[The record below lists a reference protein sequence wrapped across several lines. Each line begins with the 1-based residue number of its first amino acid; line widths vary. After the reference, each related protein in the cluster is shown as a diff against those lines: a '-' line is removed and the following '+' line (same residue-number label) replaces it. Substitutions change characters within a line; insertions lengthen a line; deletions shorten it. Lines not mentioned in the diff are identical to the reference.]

1 MDHDQHSKANNKGPK
16 ACATCAKA
24 KSRCIPG
31 PRDGVCERCDRLNKP
46 CSAQTPAPP
55 RKRKA
60 PKPTRVAEL
69 EKRLED
75 LSARVESRQ
84 QAQGQGHSQGRTPTP
99 SDGGSPVAAAA
110 AAGSTEAKSSLP
122 APSKRQRTP
131 WEASP
136 TQPTFGY
143 IFGGEGGGEDP
154 TRDGDG
160 RAAAAAAAA
169 NNNNRHRPSH
179 SSSVAVSHKTPDVAT
194 PMLLDEGDVVSRTP
208 STFINPNDW
217 SGSLPQV
224 VEIEMSPVPQGRGSR
239 SGPEWP
245 LGDEAEQRLAEY
257 REHMEPIFPFI
268 VIPRH
273 MNSEQLRAKRP
284 FLWKAVMMQTL
295 FLNAGRQIPL
305 GDELLNDIVTSCFL
319 QPKKSFDLLQ
329 ALEILV
335 AWWHVK
341 LQSFQITNL
350 LYLMRSMCVSLGFSE
365 SQAMND
371 QEHDSTSLEQKRAFT
386 GVYYLVTM
394 IFTTNKKPDAFM
406 NTSYLESCC
415 RVIEEKMEYPTDEF
429 IAYLIRTQQLSQS
442 ISMTLAFRNASLPLT
457 MIIKGFQEQI
467 AQLRASIP
475 ESVKK
480 HAAIK
485 TQLHVAEILLYE
497 VGIQDELS
505 ASLLM
510 TERLELLW
518 ECLKATRSMLEARFE
533 IPMAERPRQ
542 TCLSSFDYTY
552 AMLTSLRLS
561 TLVLPG
567 WDLALVRR
575 ELDAGK
581 FLDMQI
587 AEVRWILEKRSG
599 GAWRPD
605 EDMDMV
611 GTAAA
616 AATRNLHATLD
627 PLETL
632 YTRLLQLRVPLRAE
646 LLAAVE
652 QEKDIGDAGG
662 GGGARDVLEQ
672 AAAAAVPGVAAAAEI
687 PLGEDQQL
695 GGGGGGG
702 GDPSMLDFSQDPEGP
717 FWQDMYRVNEWETN
731 FSSLFG
737 WGLDDQS
744 MPVYAPPGARIE
756 NAEGLANQIP
766 MAMRLEQG

>member
-1 MDHDQHSKANNKGPK
+1 MDHDQQVKANNKGPK

-84 QAQGQGHSQGRTPTP
+84 QAQAQAQGRTPTP
-99 SDGGSPVAAAA
+99 SEGESPAENSSNLSRAAKR
-110 AAGSTEAKSSLP
+110 AKRS
-122 APSKRQRTP
+122 P
-131 WEASP
+131 WEVGP
-136 TQPTFGY
+136 PQPAFGY
-143 IFGGEGGGEDP
+143 IFGGEESGAASP
-154 TRDGDG
+154 THDEDG
-160 RAAAAAAAA
+160 RGASASASASASAAAS
-169 NNNNRHRPSH
+169 RHRPSH
-179 SSSVAVSHKTPDVAT
+179 SPVLSHKTPGVAT
-194 PMLLDEGDVVSRTP
+194 PALRDDGDKASRGSPTYLGRH
-208 STFINPNDW
+208 DW
-217 SGSLPQV
+217 SRSLAQGGSQ
-224 VEIEMSPVPQGRGSR
+224 

-245 LGDEAEQRLAEY
+245 RGEEAEKRLAEY

-273 MNSEQLRAKRP
+273 MNSEQLRRERP
-284 FLWKAVMMQTL
+284 YLWKAVMMQTL
-295 FLNAGRQIPL
+295 CLDAGRQIPL
-305 GDELLNDIVTSCFL
+305 GNELLNDIVTACFV

-365 SQAMND
+365 SQEAMNN

-406 NTSYLESCC
+406 NTTYLESCC

-429 IAYLIRTQQLSQS
+429 IVYLTRTQQLSQS
-442 ISMTLAFRNASLPLT
+442 ISMTLAFRNASLPLS
-457 MIIKGFQEQI
+457 MIIKSFQEQI

-485 TQLHVAEILLYE
+485 TQLHIAEILLYE
-497 VGIQDELS
+497 VGIHDDLS
-505 ASLLM
+505 ASLPV

-533 IPMAERPRQ
+533 VPMVERPRQ

-561 TLVLPG
+561 TLALPG
-567 WDLALVRR
+567 WDLAVVRR
-575 ELDAGK
+575 QLDADK
-581 FLDMQI
+581 FLAVQI
-587 AEVRWILEKRSG
+587 AEVKWMLERRSG
-599 GAWRPD
+599 GAWRAPEE
-605 EDMDMV
+605 EDVLVPGRAPGRD
-611 GTAAA
+611 A
-616 AATRNLHATLD
+616 LD

-632 YTRLLQLRVPLRAE
+632 YTRLLQLRIPLRAE

-652 QEKDIGDAGG
+652 RENNNRGESSSGG
-662 GGGARDVLEQ
+662 GGREVLLGQAGVGA
-672 AAAAAVPGVAAAAEI
+672 PGVAAADNNNNA
-687 PLGEDQQL
+687 LAGEEQL
-695 GGGGGGG
+695 GAAVEAA
-702 GDPSMLDFSQDPEGP
+702 MLDFTQDPEGP

-737 WGLDDQS
+737 WGVDDQS
-744 MPVYAPPGARIE
+744 VPVYAAPGQRFEI
-756 NAEGLANQIP
+756 AEAVGSQIP
-766 MAMRLEQG
+766 LAPRP

>member
-1 MDHDQHSKANNKGPK
+1 MDDDLQVKANKGPK

-31 PRDGVCERCDRLNKP
+31 PRDGVCERCDRLNKS

-84 QAQGQGHSQGRTPTP
+84 ALPPTP
-99 SDGGSPVAAAA
+99 SDGGSPAAPAESSA
-110 AAGSTEAKSSLP
+110 LPPAKKRRTWMSDVPGP
-122 APSKRQRTP
+122 A
-131 WEASP
+131 
-136 TQPTFGY
+136 FGY
-143 IFGGEGGGEDP
+143 IFGGDVSQGQADAREDSAS
-154 TRDGDG
+154 G
-160 RAAAAAAAA
+160 
-169 NNNNRHRPSH
+169 HRSSH
-179 SSSVAVSHKTPDVAT
+179 SPVLSQKTLGVAT
-194 PMLLDEGDVVSRTP
+194 PVLWDDR
-208 STFINPNDW
+208 DKA
-217 SGSLPQV
+217 
-224 VEIEMSPVPQGRGSR
+224 SR
-239 SGPEWP
+239 SSSSYKHQIWTGGLAHVLDPAASSSTQGSSKPGPEWP
-245 LGDEAEQRLAEY
+245 RGEEADRLLAEY

-273 MNSEQLRAKRP
+273 MNSEQLRKERP
-284 FLWKAVMMQTL
+284 YLWKAAIMQTL
-295 FLNAGRQIPL
+295 CLDASRQIPL
-305 GDELLNDIVTSCFL
+305 GNELLNDIVTSSFL
-319 QPKKSFDLLQ
+319 RPKRSFDLLQ
-329 ALEILV
+329 GLEILV
-335 AWWHVK
+335 AWFHVK

-350 LYLMRSMCVSLGFSE
+350 LYLMRSTCVSLGFSE
-365 SQAMND
+365 SQEAMNN

-415 RVIEEKMEYPTDEF
+415 RVIEEKMEYPTDEL

-442 ISMTLAFRNASLPLT
+442 ISMTLAFRNTSLPLSM
-457 MIIKGFQEQI
+457 MIKSFQEQI
-467 AQLRASIP
+467 GQLRASIP

-485 TQLHVAEILLYE
+485 TQLHIAEILLYE
-497 VGIQDELS
+497 VGIHDDLS
-505 ASLLM
+505 AALST

-533 IPMAERPRQ
+533 VPMVDRPRQ

-552 AMLTSLRLS
+552 AMLMSLRLS
-561 TLVLPG
+561 TLALPG

-587 AEVRWILEKRSG
+587 QEVKWLLEKRSR
-599 GAWRPD
+599 GAWRA
-605 EDMDMV
+605 EDYDKDNNNNRGCGIRRV
-611 GTAAA
+611 A
-616 AATRNLHATLD
+616 RDLRATLD

-632 YTRLLQLRVPLRAE
+632 YKRLLELRVPLQAE

-652 QEKDIGDAGG
+652 RDSDSRDA
-662 GGGARDVLEQ
+662 
-672 AAAAAVPGVAAAAEI
+672 VAAEAAPNARAEV
-687 PLGEDQQL
+687 PLGDEQL
-695 GGGGGGG
+695 VAAPAA
-702 GDPSMLDFSQDPEGP
+702 DPAVLDFTQDPEGP

-737 WGLDDQS
+737 WGLDEQS
-744 MPVYAPPGARIE
+744 GAGSRLENPGA
-756 NAEGLANQIP
+756 LAQQI
-766 MAMRLEQG
+766 AMPLRL

>member
-1 MDHDQHSKANNKGPK
+1 MDHDQQVKANKGPK
-16 ACATCAKA
+16 ACATCARA

-31 PRDGVCERCDRLNKP
+31 PRDGICERCDRLNKP

-84 QAQGQGHSQGRTPTP
+84 HAQAQSLPPTP
-99 SDGGSPVAAAA
+99 SDGGSPAAAS
-110 AAGSTEAKSSLP
+110 AAGP
-122 APSKRQRTP
+122 AESNSGFPPPSKKQRRTWAQGVP
-131 WEASP
+131 
-136 TQPTFGY
+136 QPTFGY
-143 IFGGEGGGEDP
+143 IFGGEEGESP
-154 TRDGDG
+154 SAGTTHEDGS
-160 RAAAAAAAA
+160 AASQH
-169 NNNNRHRPSH
+169 HRSSH
-179 SSSVAVSHKTPDVAT
+179 SPVLSHKTLGVAT
-194 PMLLDEGDVVSRTP
+194 PVLWDDGDKVSRT
-208 STFINPNDW
+208 TFSVNRWNVW
-217 SGSLPQV
+217 NGGLPQFLDAAAP
-224 VEIEMSPVPQGRGSR
+224 SGPQGGSKA
-239 SGPEWP
+239 GMEWP
-245 LGDEAEQRLAEY
+245 KGEEAEQRLAEY

-273 MNSEQLRAKRP
+273 MNSEQLRKERP
-284 FLWKAVMMQTL
+284 YLWKAVMMQTL
-295 FLNAGRQIPL
+295 CLDANRQIPL
-305 GDELLNDIVTSCFL
+305 GNELLNDIVASSFV

-329 ALEILV
+329 GLEILV
-335 AWWHVK
+335 AWFHVK

-365 SQAMND
+365 SQEAMKN

-415 RVIEEKMEYPTDEF
+415 QVIEEKMEYPTDEF

-442 ISMTLAFRNASLPLT
+442 ISMTLAFRNTSLPLS
-457 MIIKGFQEQI
+457 MIIKSFQEKI
-467 AQLRASIP
+467 AQLRASVP
-475 ESVKK
+475 ESVLRK

-485 TQLHVAEILLYE
+485 TQLHIAEILLYE
-497 VGIQDELS
+497 VGIQEDPS
-505 ASLLM
+505 ASLPT

-518 ECLKATRSMLEARFE
+518 ECLKSTRAMLEARFE
-533 IPMAERPRQ
+533 IPMVERPRQ

-561 TLVLPG
+561 TLALPG

-587 AEVRWILEKRSG
+587 HEVEWLLEKRSG
-599 GAWRPD
+599 GSWRAD
-605 EDMDMV
+605 QDVV
-611 GTAAA
+611 GKVAPCSRTR
-616 AATRNLHATLD
+616 RNLHATLD

-652 QEKDIGDAGG
+652 RESDSAE
-662 GGGARDVLEQ
+662 ARDVLAQ
-672 AAAAAVPGVAAAAEI
+672 AAAPGVAAEA
-687 PLGEDQQL
+687 PLGEDQL
-695 GGGGGGG
+695 EA
-702 GDPSMLDFSQDPEGP
+702 DPAMLDFTQDPEGP

-744 MPVYAPPGARIE
+744 VPVYAAPGSRLE
-756 NAEGLANQIP
+756 NSEALTNQIP
-766 MAMRLEQG
+766 MALRLEQG